1 MQSIGQTLFL
11 SASDLIGHLGCRHL
25 TELDRAVASG
35 MLEKPRVWDPLL
47 QILQERGFRHENG
60 FVEHLAA
67 GGIPI
72 TVIDG
77 EWVTD
82 DSVADTRAA
91 MVRGD
96 AVIVQGAFRSERWV
110 GRTDVLRR
118 IEVPS
123 RLGGWSYEVIDTKL
137 SKETKAGTVLQL
149 CLYADLIADVQG
161 TRPEHC
167 HVVVPGCDYEPE
179 SYRIDDYAAY
189 YRRARRSLETALCI
203 EADSTLYPDPKPH
216 CDVCRWQE
224 RCDQQRRKD
233 DHLCLVAGISK
244 MQITELKGHGI
255 DTLAHLA
262 VMPLPMPWRPER
274 GVVQS
279 YERVREQARI
289 QLEGRTAGRLVHE
302 ILPVV
307 PGSGLALLPEP
318 SAGDLFFDLE
328 GDPFAAEG
336 GLEYLFG
343 YACTDGKGGET
354 CTSDWALSPEQ
365 EKHAFER
372 FVDFVM
378 VRLQQ
383 YPDLHIYHYA
393 PYEPAALKRL
403 MGRYATREAEIDTLL
418 RGDRFVDLYG
428 VVRNAMRASVES
440 YSIKKL
446 EPLYGFTRAVPLPD
460 ANRSLTR
467 LQSALELGESDGIT
481 AADRATVAGY
491 NRDDCISTWRLRN
504 WLEVRR
510 AELVAQGTVIPRP
523 IPEDG
528 KASEEVT
535 ERQARVARLV
545 ERLAAD
551 VPVAISERSPDQH
564 ARWLLANL
572 LDWHRREAKAVW
584 WEYFRLRELGEEDLL
599 EERAGLAG
607 LEFLGE
613 RPGTR
618 GSVIHRYR
626 FPVQETEIRDGDP
639 LHAGEDKF
647 GTVEAI
653 SVAERWIDVRR
664 RSDDARSHP
673 YAIFTHDNYRTE
685 SIADALMR
693 IGEGVAD
700 HGMASDGPY
709 QPARDLLM
717 RAPPR
722 LVAGQVQNEG
732 ESPFDAAIRIGPMLG
747 SGVLPIQGPP
757 GAGKTYTGARMICAL
772 VKAGKTVGVT
782 ANSHKVIRN
791 LLDAVLEA
799 ATATGTPVRC
809 MQKVSEIE
817 PDVPGLRFTKKNPEL
832 LNAISDDVD
841 VAGGTAW
848 LWSSEPAAQSVDVLF
863 IDEAA
868 QMSLA
873 NVLAVSQAARSLVLL
888 GDPQQLEQPMQGS
901 HPEGTDVSALH
912 HLLAGH
918 QTILPGQGL
927 FLAETWRL
935 HPDICAFTSEV
946 FYEGRLQ
953 PRRNLD
959 RQAIRSSGR
968 IRGNGLRYVPIP
980 TQGNQSSSP
989 EEADRIRDLV
999 AEIFATDTHWIDKDG
1014 IERRVGL
1021 DDILVIA
1028 PYNAQVFELKSRLPD
1043 ARIGTV
1049 DKFQGQEAPIVLYS
1063 MTTSSW
1069 ADAPRGMEF
1078 LYSLNRLNVATSRA
1092 MCLCILI
1099 ASPTVF
1105 EAECRTPRQM
1115 QLANAFCRYLE
1126 LASPL

>member
-11 SASDLIGHLGCRHL
+11 SASDLVGHLGCRHL

-47 QILQERGFRHENG
+47 QILQERGIRHEKE
-60 FVEHLAA
+60 FVEHMASSGL
-67 GGIPI
+67 PI
-72 TVIDG
+72 TMIDG
-77 EWVTD
+77 EGVSD
-82 DSVADTRAA
+82 ESVAQTIAA
-91 MVRGD
+91 MARGD
-96 AVIVQGAFRSERWV
+96 AVIVQAAFRSGRWV
-110 GRTDVLRR
+110 GRADVLRR

-123 RLGGWSYEVIDTKL
+123 LLGDWSYEVIDTKL
-137 SKETKAGTVLQL
+137 SRETKAGTVLQL
-149 CLYADLIADVQG
+149 CLYADLVAEVQG
-161 TRPEHC
+161 THPEQC
-167 HVVVPGCDYEPE
+167 HVVVPGCDYAPE

-189 YRRARRSLETALCI
+189 YRRARQSLETALDI
-203 EADSTLYPDPKPH
+203 DAGSGVYPEPKTH
-216 CDVCRWQE
+216 CDICRWQD
-224 RCDQQRRKD
+224 RCDRQRRDD

-244 MQITELKGHGI
+244 VQITELKANGI

-262 VMPLPMPWRPER
+262 TMPLPMPWRPER

-289 QLEGRTAGRLVHE
+289 QLEGRTAGQLVHE
-302 ILPVV
+302 ILPVL
-307 PGSGLALLPEP
+307 PGTGLALLPEP

-343 YACTDGKGGET
+343 YVRADGNGGEA

-365 EKHAFER
+365 EKQAFEH
-372 FVDFVM
+372 FVDFVTD
-378 VRLQQ
+378 RLQRF
-383 YPDLHIYHYA
+383 PDLHIYHYA

-403 MGRYATREAEIDTLL
+403 MGRYATREAEIDALL
-418 RGDRFVDLYG
+418 RGGRFVDLYS
-428 VVRNAMRASVES
+428 VVRNAVRASVES

-446 EPLYGFTRAVPLPD
+446 EPLYGYIRNVPLPE
-460 ANRSLTR
+460 ANRALTR
-467 LQSALELGESDGIT
+467 LQSALELGEAEGVT
-481 AADRATVAGY
+481 AGDRTVVAGY
-491 NRDDCISTWRLRN
+491 NRDDCTSTWRLRD
-504 WLEVRR
+504 WLEARR
-510 AELVAQGTVIPRP
+510 AELVAQGIEIPRP
-523 IPEDG
+523 IAADG
-528 KASEEVT
+528 DPSQEVT
-535 ERQARVARLV
+535 ERQARVAQLF
-545 ERLAAD
+545 ERLTAD
-551 VPVAISERSPDQH
+551 VPVAVAERSPEQH

-584 WEYFRLRELGEEDLL
+584 WEYFRLRDLEVEDLL

-618 GSVIHRYR
+618 GSVIQRYR
-626 FPVQETEIRDGDP
+626 FPIQETDIRDGDA
-639 LHAGEDKF
+639 LHAGENKF

-653 SVAERWIDVRR
+653 SLAERWIDVRR
-664 RSDDARSHP
+664 RADDTHSHP
-673 YAIFTHDNYRTE
+673 TAVFTHENYRTE
-685 SIADALMR
+685 SIADGLMR
-693 IGEGVAD
+693 IGESVAD
-700 HGMASDGPY
+700 HGMMGDGPY
-709 QPARDLLM
+709 QAARDLLM
-717 RAPPR
+717 RVPPR
-722 LVAGQVQNEG
+722 VGKGPVQHEG
-732 ESPFDAAIRIGPMLG
+732 ESALDAALRVGPILDG
-747 SGVLPIQGPP
+747 GILPIQGPP

-772 VKAGKTVGVT
+772 VMAGKTVGVT

-791 LLDAVLEA
+791 LLDAVREA
-799 ATATGTPVRC
+799 AVATGVNVRC

-817 PDVPGLRFTKKNPEL
+817 PDLPGLRFTKKNPEL
-832 LNAISDDVD
+832 LDAIGEQVD

-873 NVLAVSQAARSLVLL
+873 NVLAVSQAARSVVLL

-901 HPEGTDVSALH
+901 HPEGADVSALH

-935 HPDICAFTSEV
+935 HPAICAFTSEV
-946 FYEGRLQ
+946 FYENRLQ
-953 PRRNLD
+953 ARPNLD
-959 RQAIRSSGR
+959 RQGILSDGR
-968 IRGNGLRYVPIP
+968 IQGSGLRYVPVP
-980 TQGNQSSSP
+980 TEGNQSSSP
-989 EEADRIRDLV
+989 EEANGVCDLV
-999 AEIFATDTHWIDKDG
+999 HEILSTDTRWVDKDG
-1014 IERRVGL
+1014 TERRVAL
-1021 DDILVIA
+1021 NDILIIA
-1028 PYNAQVFELKSRLPD
+1028 PYNAQVFELKSRLPE

-1092 MCLCILI
+1092 KCLCILV

-1105 EAECRTPRQM
+1105 EAECRTPRQI